1 MQILVK
7 WKLFSGKSIF
17 RSCQTHGFYGK
28 WFPEMIF
35 SRQFKHSLRWISD
48 FLTGSL
54 QKMDF
59 WLGLQMF
66 QLNLNRLFS
75 LLLIFFFFL
84 SVLKYT
90 YTFKKVKEKKSKIFE
105 NCT

>member
-1 MQILVK
+1 
-7 WKLFSGKSIF
+7 
-17 RSCQTHGFYGK
+17 
-28 WFPEMIF
+28 
-35 SRQFKHSLRWISD
+35 
-48 FLTGSL
+48 
-54 QKMDF
+54 MDF

-75 LLLIFFFFL
+75 LLLIFFFFFL

-90 YTFKKVKEKKSKIFE
+90 YTFKKVKKKSKIFE

>member
-1 MQILVK
+1 
-7 WKLFSGKSIF
+7 
-17 RSCQTHGFYGK
+17 
-28 WFPEMIF
+28 
-35 SRQFKHSLRWISD
+35 
-48 FLTGSL
+48 
-54 QKMDF
+54 MDF

-90 YTFKKVKEKKSKIFE
+90 YTFKKVKKKVKFLKIVLKI
-105 NCT
+105 